1 MAIQEN
7 NIKFTNEFKG
17 ELITPRG
24 NVKIGSD
31 NGEVYPYDMLFGA
44 LSSCLYATFLDVAK
58 KKHINY
64 DSVEMEVTGEKR
76 TETPTTLKWVNVKMI
91 IKNAEK
97 EEGLVKSAELAA
109 KYCSI
114 YQTVALVADMKLEVE
129 FI

>member
-1 MAIQEN
+1 MAIQKN

-17 ELITPRG
+17 ELITSRG

-31 NGEVYPYDMLFGA
+31 DGEVYPYDMLFGSLA
-44 LSSCLYATFLDVAK
+44 SCLYSTFLDVAK

-64 DSVEMEVTGEKR
+64 DSVEMEVVGEKR
-76 TETPTTLKWVNVKMI
+76 TETPTTLKWVNVKII

-114 YQTVALVADMKLEVE
+114 YQTIALVAEMKLEVE

>member
-1 MAIQEN
+1 MTIQKN

-24 NVKIGSD
+24 NVKIGSGY
-31 NGEVYPYDMLFGA
+31 GEVYPYDMLFGA
-44 LSSCLYATFLDVAK
+44 LASCLYATFLDVAN

-64 DSVEMEVTGEKR
+64 DSVDIEVTGEKR
-76 TETPTTLKWVNVKMI
+76 NETPTTLEWVNVKI
-91 IKNAEK
+91 SIKNAEK
-97 EEGLVKSAELAA
+97 EDGLVKSAELAA

-114 YQTVALVADMKLEVE
+114 YQTIALVADMNLEVE